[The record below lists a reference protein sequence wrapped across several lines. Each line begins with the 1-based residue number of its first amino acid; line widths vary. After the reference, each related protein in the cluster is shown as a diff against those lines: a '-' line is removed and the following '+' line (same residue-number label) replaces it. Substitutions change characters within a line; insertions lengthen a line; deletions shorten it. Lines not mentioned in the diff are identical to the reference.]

1 MLDQGVQG
9 VGQDQGIA
17 GFIETEMTK
26 KLDEEVRERNRQFI
40 PLGAFG
46 TPLDVANA
54 VLFLSSEL
62 SKYITG
68 QVITVDG
75 GMVM

>member
-1 MLDQGVQG
+1 V
-9 VGQDQGIA
+9 A
-17 GFIETEMTK
+17 PGFIETKMT
-26 KLDEEVRERNRQFI
+26 EVLSDDVKAAMLNLI
-40 PLGAFG
+40 PQKTLGQ
-46 TPLDVANA
+46 PEDVARA

-62 SKYITG
+62 SSYITG